1 MGNAVPRR
9 IKIFFS
15 YAHEDENLVADCRS
29 HLSVFD
35 RQHLIEVWHDRKI
48 PAGAEWK
55 GFIDENLS
63 TSDVVLLFVSSD
75 FMKSDYCYDVEMAEA
90 LKRHDSRAA
99 QVIPVILRP
108 CAWQSAPFAKLQV
121 LPTDGKPIATWT
133 NRDEACLNVAEGIMK
148 VVSTAASTPAVFEHR
163 VDVRQS
169 SAESPAIALLT
180 ELGEVECESAL
191 CKSKEVRL
199 TESPVEISSVEQV
212 VEGGWIVHGRVHVE
226 YSIRG
231 ECLTCGRIF
240 DVVRRAIPMQFS
252 DLTCSECS
260 ESSHLE
266 YRPTGFRKVDG
277 AYEFGV
283 MIRCS
288 ECQGT
293 RTLSRVVRSLLRTVG
308 IEVGRAGI
316 KVHEAAP

>member
-1 MGNAVPRR
+1 MATFVPRR

-15 YAHEDENLVADCRS
+15 YAREDEKFVDDCRS

-35 RQHLIEVWHDRKI
+35 RQHLIEVWHDRQI
-48 PAGAEWK
+48 PPGAEWK
-55 GFIDENLS
+55 GFIDQNLL
-63 TSDVVLLFVSSD
+63 TSDVVLLFVSAD
-75 FMKSDYCYDVEMAEA
+75 FLNSDYCYDVEMAEA
-90 LKRHDSRAA
+90 LKRHERQAS

-108 CAWQSAPFAKLQV
+108 CAWRSTPFAKLQV
-121 LPTDGKPIATWT
+121 LPTDGKPIATWP
-133 NRDEACLNVAEGIMK
+133 NRDEACLNVAEGVMK
-148 VVSTAASTPAVFEHR
+148 VVSAAALVPAASGHGVDAGGSSDQTPAPWRDELG
-163 VDVRQS
+163 DVRCD
-169 SAESPAIALLT
+169 SAMCRSQD
-180 ELGEVECESAL
+180 VQ
-191 CKSKEVRL
+191 L
-199 TESPVEISSVEQV
+199 TESPVEISSVEQSAD
-212 VEGGWIVHGRVHVE
+212 GGWMVHGRVHVH

-283 MIRCS
+283 VIRCS

-293 RTLSRVVRSLLRTVG
+293 RTLSRVVRSLLRTAG
-308 IEVGRAGI
+308 IEVGRTGI
-316 KVHEAAP
+316 KVHEGAR